1 MLSPP
6 EGKGSLL
13 SAEEIIERIDAGL
26 DLDHEDKKEL
36 PRNSRGP
43 MGQEGRQDPET
54 QRGTPRLE
62 FGGGKT
68 GCLVGGFG
76 RR

>member
-26 DLDHEDKKEL
+26 DLDHEVKKEL
-36 PRNSRGP
+36 QRNSTSG
-43 MGQEGRQDPET
+43 
-54 QRGTPRLE
+54 LE
-62 FGGGKT
+62 VLKVE
-68 GCLVGGFG
+68 LN
-76 RR
+76 